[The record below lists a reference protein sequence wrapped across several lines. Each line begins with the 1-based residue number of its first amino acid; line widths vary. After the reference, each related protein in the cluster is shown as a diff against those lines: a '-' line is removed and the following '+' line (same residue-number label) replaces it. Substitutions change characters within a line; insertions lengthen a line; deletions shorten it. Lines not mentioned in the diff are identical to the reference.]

1 MGAQLLG
8 NWYWFLSCIANTT
21 RNLGLFFFNDYHL
34 LVSSSLLFACYLLL
48 QKYWCIVRYRA
59 SIECSIAD
67 LTEIPSDYTLF
78 LLNGVWYS
86 CLQLITIWKSKL
98 WNSELS
104 RNPISD
110 WQLLD
115 KLVQHEHK
123 WELKLGLIYLTKPK
137 EEVNNSNQHLDNYML
152 LSCGKQTELLFSF
165 SASEDFKSVS
175 YQSMVIKELSLFY
188 WCS

>member
-1 MGAQLLG
+1 MLGIGPQL
-8 NWYWFLSCIANTT
+8 NAA
-21 RNLGLFFFNDYHL
+21 L
-34 LVSSSLLFACYLLL
+34 LIWL
-48 QKYWCIVRYRA
+48 KYPQI
-59 SIECSIAD
+59 
-67 LTEIPSDYTLF
+67 TLF
-78 LLNGVWYS
+78 SFSMLCPLIYPWYS
-86 CLQLITIWKSKL
+86 GLQLITIWKSKL

-137 EEVNNSNQHLDNYML
+137 EEVNNWNQHLDNYML
-152 LSCGKQTELLFSF
+152 LLCGKQTELLFSF